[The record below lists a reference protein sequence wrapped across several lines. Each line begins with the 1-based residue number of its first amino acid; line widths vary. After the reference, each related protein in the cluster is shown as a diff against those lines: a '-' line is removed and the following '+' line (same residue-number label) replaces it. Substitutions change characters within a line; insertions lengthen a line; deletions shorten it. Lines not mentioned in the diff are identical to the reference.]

1 MKSPGW
7 TLFPALGCPTPAGSS
22 AALAVVHAAVKAPR
36 ILIIMA
42 LATIAVVVSFSGCV
56 LPYSEAGTTVFAR
69 ISSSGRTNEYIV
81 VVNRQH
87 GWINLTTPEGPQY
100 LSTSATKRHYYFYNR
115 RWSGKSL
122 SFLQGNDGV
131 DWEVLEPI
139 EDTSSWVRVEARGR
153 RCPLAGTNIVIT
165 LFTPR
170 ELLNQDQNWR
180 SIARSPTVLDNP

>member
-1 MKSPGW
+1 VKTPS
-7 TLFPALGCPTPAGSS
+7 TLT
-22 AALAVVHAAVKAPR
+22 VVAFGTFAIV
-36 ILIIMA
+36 IW
-42 LATIAVVVSFSGCV
+42 FSGCV

-139 EDTSSWVRVEARGR
+139 EDTPSWVRVEGRGR
-153 RCPLAGTNIVIT
+153 RCTLGGTNIAIT

-170 ELLNQDQNWR
+170 ELLNQYTVQTRDIPDRECLRFTNGNRIVSYR
-180 SIARSPTVLDNP
+180 STADAFTFDTASKSLTKPERE